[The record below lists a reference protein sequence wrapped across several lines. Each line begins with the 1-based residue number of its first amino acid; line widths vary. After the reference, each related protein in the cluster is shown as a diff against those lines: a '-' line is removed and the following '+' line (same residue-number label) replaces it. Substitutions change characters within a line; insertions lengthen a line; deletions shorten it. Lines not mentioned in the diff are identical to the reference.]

1 MSAFLGQPPVYLTC
15 FILATFGAFAF
26 IAILIDRKP
35 HEPTHRHRR
44 PRLVQTPLVAAGRR
58 QARRARIWLPWALR
72 RAVRRARSVR
82 AHSLN
87 LADAGTVTW
96 LRGLRDAVPVIRPT
110 RRRVPPLAAARVAVA
125 AIWAQAAAVVQAVP
139 DPADLPHLQRHWEHP
154 TGQFAASVEEAGD
167 VAL

>member
-1 MSAFLGQPPVYLTC
+1 M
-15 FILATFGAFAF
+15 
-26 IAILIDRKP
+26 
-35 HEPTHRHRR
+35 
-44 PRLVQTPLVAAGRR
+44 
-58 QARRARIWLPWALR
+58 
-72 RAVRRARSVR
+72 R

-139 DPADLPHLQRHWEHP
+139 DPADLPHLQRQWEHP
-154 TGQFAASVEEAGD
+154 TGQFAAITREEP
-167 VAL
+167 